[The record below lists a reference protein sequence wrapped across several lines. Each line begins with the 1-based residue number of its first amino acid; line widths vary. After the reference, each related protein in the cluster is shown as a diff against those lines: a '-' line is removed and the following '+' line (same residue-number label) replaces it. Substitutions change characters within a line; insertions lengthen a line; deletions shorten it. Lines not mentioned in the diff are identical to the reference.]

1 MSFIRGDEIDY
12 ARARNA
18 PAGEKAHELNRVLD
32 LVRRRGLLLFASCLI
47 LFQLANAS
55 ALPLVGESLAASKGA
70 SGSILLSGLII
81 VPQLLV
87 AVLAPWVGYL
97 SEITGRKPI
106 LVAGLGVEAMR
117 IGLFAVV
124 SGYPALIAA
133 QVLDGI
139 GGSIINVM
147 TVLIITDLTTG
158 TGRFNLAQGA
168 VGAML
173 GITASASTGLT
184 GFVFQAFG
192 PKAGFLAMAG
202 VAALAAVVAWRFVPE
217 TKPKTYLD

>member
-1 MSFIRGDEIDY
+1 VIDL
-12 ARARNA
+12 ARN
-18 PAGEKAHELNRVLD
+18 
-32 LVRRRGLLLFASCLI
+32 RGLLVFTACLI
-47 LFQLANAS
+47 LFQLAHAS

-70 SGSILLSGLII
+70 TGSILLSGLII
-81 VPQLLV
+81 VPQVLV
-87 AVLAPWVGYL
+87 AMLAPWVGYL
-97 SEITGRKPI
+97 SEIKGRKPLL
-106 LVAGLGVEAMR
+106 LVGLAAEAIR
-117 IGLFAVV
+117 IGLFALVT
-124 SGYPALIAA
+124 GYPALIAA

-173 GITASASTGLT
+173 GITASASTGIA

-192 PKAGFLAMAG
+192 HRAGFVALAT
-202 VAALAAVVAWRFVPE
+202 VAACAAVVAWRLVPE
-217 TKPKTYLD
+217 TKPETYLD